1 MKCMPAWEEPEQLL
15 ELFRNSPDLQAIKGV
30 MTWSIGHDW
39 NNGWKWVN
47 AMKKVWDK

>member
-1 MKCMPAWEEPEQLL
+1 
-15 ELFRNSPDLQAIKGV
+15 V

>member
-1 MKCMPAWEEPEQLL
+1 METFRKSPELK
-15 ELFRNSPDLQAIKGV
+15 AIKGV

-47 AMKKVWDK
+47 AMKQIWDESEVVMY